1 MADDQKP
8 TTMDIN
14 DLVKELSKSSTNPVT
29 PTPQPAGGSAPPTQ
43 APRPIPPTPKPPV
56 SPPMAGLH
64 ATPPAP
70 ALPIQPKQSLGAESR
85 TLDSSSKSN
94 MDLGRIGAKPFVPP
108 TTVRP
113 PIVPSPTPKPE
124 APRPQFNVPPQSFA
138 QSKPAPAP
146 SPVTPPPA
154 TSGVKEYQ
162 SSIRTMNEDISNI
175 KQGQKPAG
183 INIPRKVEQ
192 VTPPSSQPVPPKS
205 NQPAGGPSQQFK
217 VPSVNLGESQKTG
230 PLAQSKN
237 ASKPPQTTE
246 QKSQIYVPESGSKGG
261 NRNMMFL
268 GIGAMALVAGFAYWF
283 FVLRSPAPEIVIE
296 TPTPTPTE
304 TPAPTPTP
312 TLSSMFSGVSR
323 ESVSIKQTGAL
334 ASFVSDTGQMVVSP
348 GSFKTVG
355 AVDVQVS
362 SLSYG
367 LTDLLAKLAL
377 KIPTELTSNIGNDS
391 AVFVYGQKESFDS
404 KGNLLIEPTA
414 SNRIVVVAEL
424 KDLSGVSEIIT
435 SWENS
440 LSNDL
445 KVLFSLGK
453 SNKDQTSFTNNSYR
467 NTNIRFWNFPYAD
480 RTIDYSIVVASN
492 GKTYFVV
499 TNSREAMFGTID
511 RLKGF

>member
-8 TTMDIN
+8 QTMDIN
-14 DLVKELSKSSTNPVT
+14 DLVRELSKSSTNPVA
-29 PTPQPAGGSAPPTQ
+29 PTPPLAPSTQ
-43 APRPIPPTPKPPV
+43 APRPIPSTPKPPV
-56 SPPMAGLH
+56 SPPMAGLP
-64 ATPPAP
+64 ATPPSPAP
-70 ALPIQPKQSLGAESR
+70 
-85 TLDSSSKSN
+85 
-94 MDLGRIGAKPFVPP
+94 KPFVPP

-113 PIVPSPTPKPE
+113 PVVPTPTPKPE

-146 SPVTPPPA
+146 SSVTPPP

-162 SSIRTMNEDISNI
+162 SSIRTMSEDISNI

-192 VTPPSSQPVPPKS
+192 AAPAPQPVVPK
-205 NQPAGGPSQQFK
+205 PAVPGQQFK

-230 PLAQSKN
+230 PLAQMKD
-237 ASKPPQTTE
+237 APKPPATSE
-246 QKSQIYVPESGSKGG
+246 EKSQIYVPEAGSKGG
-261 NRNMMFL
+261 NRNVLFL
-268 GIGAMALVAGFAYWF
+268 GIGAIALVAGFAYWF
-283 FVLRSPAPEIVIE
+283 FILRAPAPEIVIE

-304 TPAPTPTP
+304 TPVPTPTP
-312 TLSSMFSGVSR
+312 TLSSMFSGVVR

-334 ASFVSDTGQMVVSP
+334 ASFVSDTGKVVVVP
-348 GSFKTVG
+348 GSFKILNTID
-355 AVDVQVS
+355 AQNAS
-362 SLSYG
+362 TSYG
-367 LTDLLAKLAL
+367 FVDLLSKLAL
-377 KIPTELTSNIGNDS
+377 NVPVGLVSNIGNDS
-391 AVFVYGQKESFDS
+391 AMFVYGQKESFDS

-414 SNRIVVVAEL
+414 SNRIVAVAEL
-424 KDLSGVSEIIT
+424 KDSASASEVIT

-453 SNKDQTSFTNNSYR
+453 SNKDQTGFTNNSYR
-467 NTNIRFWNFPYAD
+467 NTNIRFWNFPFAD

-499 TNSREAMFGTID
+499 TNSREAIFGTID
-511 RLKGF
+511 KLKGF